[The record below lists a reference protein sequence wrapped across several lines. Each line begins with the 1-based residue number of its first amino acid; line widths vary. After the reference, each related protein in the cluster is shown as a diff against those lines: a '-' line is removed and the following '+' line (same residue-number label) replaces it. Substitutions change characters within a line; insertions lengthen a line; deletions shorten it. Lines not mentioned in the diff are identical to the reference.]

1 MHIVKTLTICAL
13 AGTVTAQEKPVASE
27 ISADADRA
35 KVSVSPSTRGDAVAW
50 VSAELRAVQADW

>member
-1 MHIVKTLTICAL
+1 VRGLDL
-13 AGTVTAQEKPVASE
+13 PGNLDWQAGREDRYGVASE